1 MKNKGQCS
9 CSVIGDACSK
19 SADDGWLFFTESA
32 STFDHIAV
40 RVYLLCAQE
49 TGTELFEFCSHA
61 LMALEVLI
69 HPRALSLIDSTSDTN
84 LIGAKLSIPGSMY
97 SGDQK
102 GNDFN
107 SGGALGKGN
116 DDPESDD
123 DDLYNTWLG
132 NVGVVDIADTLTENN
147 ATIVAPFAYTDPSD
161 FKTK

>member
-1 MKNKGQCS
+1 MG
-9 CSVIGDACSK
+9 
-19 SADDGWLFFTESA
+19 
-32 STFDHIAV
+32 
-40 RVYLLCAQE
+40 AQE
-49 TGTELFEFCSHA
+49 TGTELSEFCSHA

-69 HPRALSLIDSTSDTN
+69 HPRALSLIDSASDTN
-84 LIGAKLSIPGSMY
+84 LIGAKLRIPGSMY

-147 ATIVAPFAYTDPSD
+147 ATIVAPFASTDPSD

>member
-1 MKNKGQCS
+1 MNHESRRFQKVSDEVRDEYLVFCPKTPRFAFPEEDNYSLRKISKLGRPCS
-9 CSVIGDACSK
+9 
-19 SADDGWLFFTESA
+19 LF
-32 STFDHIAV
+32 
-40 RVYLLCAQE
+40 Q
-49 TGTELFEFCSHA
+49 
-61 LMALEVLI
+61 
-69 HPRALSLIDSTSDTN
+69 ALSLIDSTSDTN
-84 LIGAKLSIPGSMY
+84 LIGAKLRIPGSMY

-132 NVGVVDIADTLTENN
+132 NVGVVDIPDTLTENN
-147 ATIVAPFAYTDPSD
+147 ATIVAPFASTNPSD